1 MLINRLLKLPVIAP
15 VLAGLVLC
23 LIQTEIA
30 SADVVQNKVTIKKLN
45 ARCVTVDF
53 ELAPVTTLHQLAA
66 PQVPWDEFFNKYA
79 SMSEVT
85 LNKELAKVRTAVEKN
100 SRVADLEGK
109 LFLFGG
115 WKWPEARLWLDT
127 LKAEQILYMTGSNN
141 QGHAKPMQ
149 MHAQACSNQPVGTI
163 MFSFDP
169 TFYPLAVVAGE
180 NDQIALTR
188 QVPYGTAEF

>member
-1 MLINRLLKLPVIAP
+1 MLINRLLKLPEIAP
-15 VLAGLVLC
+15 ALVGLVLC
-23 LIQTEIA
+23 LIQAQIA

-85 LNKELAKVRTAVEKN
+85 LNKELAKVRTTVEKI
-100 SRVADLEGK
+100 SRVTDLEGK
-109 LFLFGG
+109 PFVFGG
-115 WKWPEARLWLDT
+115 WKWPEVRLWLET

-163 MFSFDP
+163 MFSFDSI
-169 TFYPLAVVAGE
+169 FYPLAVVAGE
-180 NDQIALTR
+180 NDQITLTR